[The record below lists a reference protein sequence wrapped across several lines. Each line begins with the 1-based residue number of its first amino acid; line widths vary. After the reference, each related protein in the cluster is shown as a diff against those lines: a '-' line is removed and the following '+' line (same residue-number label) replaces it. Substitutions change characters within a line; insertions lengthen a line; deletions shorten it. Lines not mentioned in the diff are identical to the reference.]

1 MDAVENAAE
10 PLICLYPMSAIEIPN
25 ETIDDWSF
33 QSEFSRFL
41 SHPNAV
47 NSDLPL
53 PPPTH
58 PQYIFAL
65 LDGIL
70 QNVSCTTNIPRFHS
84 ASRTA
89 EFSRITKHVRDYVGR
104 GSVGRLR
111 TLYAWRRSALWLL
124 IRVAIHM
131 SVNERTSCKQFIL
144 FFACTLARD
153 EGNTKLPRDLLHL
166 MSSTI
171 LRRLS
176 KLGPSV
182 PDWLSEIAMKTCAC
196 LQDILDARWMELSD
210 RPSPFRNPSQDELK
224 RDTQLSL
231 RSSGE
236 YIRSVL
242 ENPDYN
248 SNVTPFCPDHRR
260 RGTIDDF
267 LSLNGAFFD
276 DAYGTD
282 PDTTIYDVQQSV
294 EHGIDGW
301 LVRVT
306 NVNEACTQIEALMD
320 KYMEKAYKDIWP
332 ENPEARSDR
341 LLTAIELYVA
351 LDKLVV
357 REIPMLA
364 DYSPEIPI
372 DLLEKLLLRKTTSLH
387 RLSCAY
393 QYLFARHFQSRP
405 GWLVLSDGFTEDSF
419 PVRYYDQSPHLQQ
432 LKARIEHDTITT
444 VTGYVGQQDGG
455 SQCGDENE
463 ESQQCSGPKVS
474 RSPLPALPLH
484 AKVVVFELQ
493 CPACLQIWRSESLRI
508 LSSLGYLQLFD
519 PDCTKKL
526 DDGKGYTLLQN
537 MPRLQ
542 PYLVQRQEPPPH
554 SEIQLAFFGPQSRND
569 LPLRYVARS
578 SGHSFLLWP
587 SRSPEFPTYSV
598 KEHRLRS
605 FTHSTSH
612 TSNDILAKQADCPA
626 DLSLDEFIAFA
637 HLRSGGSLQWLNIL
651 QVLRSRTLNLHRHSF
666 HFLLAQAVFQVGPL
680 DPNTGTW
687 IWHQELQDSP
697 FCNALLDELESLFME
712 VGEGSINGVLMSS
725 ISLLTTR
732 VLASSPSE
740 DVSERAIMLLRSVRR
755 RTFSWVQ
762 ELSYDLAKERTN
774 KERGNILR
782 DMATICRSTYYV
794 DPTICHKLFQSA
806 EDVDAVLSCS
816 FFIHALHPLYKGMSD
831 C

>member
-1 MDAVENAAE
+1 MSPSKDAVENAAE
-10 PLICLYPMSAIEIPN
+10 PLKCSYPSSAIELPN
-25 ETIDDWSF
+25 TAIDDGNF

-47 NSDLPL
+47 NSDLP
-53 PPPTH
+53 PPTH
-58 PQYIFAL
+58 PQYISAL

-89 EFSRITKHVRDYVGR
+89 EFSRITKHVRDYVGHENMMDH
-104 GSVGRLR
+104 LR

-153 EGNTKLPRDLLHL
+153 EGNTKLSRDLLHL

-182 PDWLSEIAMKTCAC
+182 PDWLSEMAMKTCAC

-210 RPSPFRNPSQDELK
+210 CPSPFRNPSQDELE

-248 SNVTPFCPDHRR
+248 SNVTPFCPDHRC

-267 LSLNGAFFD
+267 LSSNGAFFD
-276 DAYGTD
+276 DAYGAD
-282 PDTTIYDVQQSV
+282 PNTTIHDVQQSV
-294 EHGIDGW
+294 EHGIDDW

-306 NVNEACTQIEALMD
+306 NVSEACAQIEALMD
-320 KYMEKAYKDIWP
+320 KYMAKAYY
-332 ENPEARSDR
+332 NSHTLLGFPEARSDR

-351 LDKLVV
+351 LDKLVI
-357 REIPMLA
+357 REIPMLTN
-364 DYSPEIPI
+364 YPPEVPI
-372 DLLEKLLLRKTTSLH
+372 DLLESLLLRKTTSLH

-393 QYLFARHFQSRP
+393 QYLVTRHSQSHP
-405 GWLVLSDGFTEDSF
+405 GWSVLLDDFTEDSF
-419 PVRYYDQSPHLQQ
+419 PVRYYDQSSHLQH
-432 LKARIEHDTITT
+432 LKGHIEQDAMMT
-444 VTGYVGQQDGG
+444 VAGHVSQQNGGVGL
-455 SQCGDENE
+455 SQYGNENQ
-463 ESQQCSGPKVS
+463 ESQQGSRPKLS

-493 CPACLQIWRSESLRI
+493 CPPCLRIWRSASLRI
-508 LSSLGYLQLFD
+508 LNDNVGHGYLQPFD
-519 PDCTKKL
+519 PDNTKEL
-526 DDGKGYTLLQN
+526 DDVKGYTLLEN
-537 MPRLQ
+537 VPELQ
-542 PYLVQRQEPPPH
+542 PYLVQRQRAPLH
-554 SEIQLAFFGPQSRND
+554 QEIQLAFFSPQSRNH
-569 LPLRYVARS
+569 PMLRYVARS

-587 SRSPEFPTYSV
+587 SRSPKFLTYSV
-598 KEHRLRS
+598 KEHQLHS

-651 QVLRSRTLNLHRHSF
+651 QMLRSRTLNLHRHSF

-687 IWHQELQDSP
+687 IWHQELQNPP
-697 FCNALLDELESLFME
+697 FCNALLDELESLFVE
-712 VGEGSINGVLMSS
+712 VGTSSIDGVLMSS
-725 ISLLTTR
+725 ISLLTTQ
-732 VLASSPSE
+732 VLASSPSG
-740 DVSERAIMLLRSVRR
+740 DVSEWAIALLRSVRT

-774 KERGNILR
+774 KE
-782 DMATICRSTYYV
+782 
-794 DPTICHKLFQSA
+794 
-806 EDVDAVLSCS
+806 
-816 FFIHALHPLYKGMSD
+816 
-831 C
+831 